1 MTVKNQYSFPLISKL
16 VFKLQSTKYFTKLNV
31 YQSFN
36 NIHIKPR
43 NKWKTVFCMNY
54 RISESLVMFF
64 GMNNSPAIFQTMMNN
79 IFQDLI
85 AEGIMIVYLD
95 DILIFIQTLE
105 EYYKTIY
112 KVLEVLAKWKLLLY
126 SKKYKFNK

>member
-1 MTVKNQYSFPLISKL
+1 
-16 VFKLQSTKYFTKLNV
+16 
-31 YQSFN
+31 
-36 NIHIKPR
+36 
-43 NKWKTVFCMNY
+43 
-54 RISESLVMFF
+54 MFF
-64 GMNNSPAIFQTMMNN
+64 GMNNSLAIFQTMINN

-105 EYYKTIY
+105 EYCKIIY